1 MEIRID
7 DGGVANGLPAILI
20 DGREAGRLVS
30 TPTGIKARMTR
41 WLAYNDEEFGNI
53 TNARA
58 FFEREFADVQTIEPT
73 PKRECTEIAISA
85 GDGVD
90 SGPWAWILTADGR
103 EIGRLV
109 PYGRKGALKARM
121 SLWTAYD
128 GTTFADADAARMYF
142 DTEFNGTPQEAA
154 TP

>member
-7 DGGVANGLPAILI
+7 DGGAVNRLPAILI
-20 DGREAGRLVS
+20 GGREAGRLVP
-30 TPTGIKARMTR
+30 TPTGFKARMTR
-41 WLAYNDEEFGNI
+41 WLAYDDEEFGNI

-58 FFEREFADVQTIEPT
+58 FFDREFADVETTEPV
-73 PKRECTEIAISA
+73 PKRERTEIAVSV
-85 GDGVD
+85 GDRVD
-90 SGPWAWILTADGR
+90 SGSRTWILTADGR

-128 GTTFADADAARMYF
+128 GTTFAAADAARIYF
-142 DTEFNGTPQEAA
+142 DTEFNGLPQEAA

>member
-7 DGGVANGLPAILI
+7 DGGVASGLPAILI
-20 DGREAGRLVS
+20 DGREAGRLVP

-41 WLAYNDEEFGNI
+41 WLAYHDEEFENI
-53 TNARA
+53 TNARE
-58 FFEREFADVQTIEPT
+58 FFEREFADVETSESAPE
-73 PKRECTEIAISA
+73 RERTEIALSA
-85 GDGVD
+85 GDRVG
-90 SGPWAWILTADGR
+90 WILTADAR

>member
-7 DGGVANGLPAILI
+7 DGGAADAPPAILI
-20 DGREAGRLVS
+20 DGREAGRLV
-30 TPTGIKARMTR
+30 PTATGFKARMIR
-41 WLAYNDEEFGNI
+41 WLAYDDEEFGNV

-58 FFEREFADVQTIEPT
+58 FFEREFADVETSEPA
-73 PKRECTEIAISA
+73 PERERTEIALMA
-85 GDGVD
+85 DDGLD
-90 SGPWAWILTADGR
+90 SSPGAWILTADGR

-109 PYGRKGALKARM
+109 PYGRKGTLKARM
-121 SLWTAYD
+121 SLWTAYG

-142 DTEFNGTPQEAA
+142 DTEFNGTPEEAA

>member
-7 DGGVANGLPAILI
+7 DGGVANRLPAILI
-20 DGREAGRLVS
+20 DGREAGRFVP
-30 TPTGIKARMTR
+30 TPTGFKARMTR
-41 WLAYNDEEFGNI
+41 WLAYDDQEFGNI

-58 FFEREFADVQTIEPT
+58 FFEREFADVETSEPA
-73 PKRECTEIAISA
+73 PERERTEIAVSA

-90 SGPWAWILTADGR
+90 SGPTTWILTADGR

-109 PYGRKGALKARM
+109 PYGRKGALKAQM
-121 SLWTAYD
+121 SLWAAYE
-128 GTTFADADAARMYF
+128 GTTFADADTARKYF
-142 DTEFNGTPQEAA
+142 DTEFNGTPQEA

>member
-7 DGGVANGLPAILI
+7 AVGVANGLPAILI
-20 DGREAGRLVS
+20 DGREAGRLVP

-41 WLAYNDEEFGNI
+41 WLAYNDEEFENI

-58 FFEREFADVQTIEPT
+58 FFEREFADAETSESAPE
-73 PKRECTEIAISA
+73 RERTEIALTA
-85 GDGVD
+85 CDGVD
-90 SGPWAWILTADGR
+90 SGALAWILTADGR

-109 PYGRKGALKARM
+109 PYDRKGALKARM
-121 SLWTAYD
+121 SLWMAYD

-154 TP
+154 TA

>member
-7 DGGVANGLPAILI
+7 DGGVANRLPAILI
-20 DGREAGRLVS
+20 DGREAGRFVP
-30 TPTGIKARMTR
+30 TPTGFKARMTR
-41 WLAYNDEEFGNI
+41 WLAYDDQEFGNI

-58 FFEREFADVQTIEPT
+58 FFEREFADVETTEPV
-73 PKRECTEIAISA
+73 PKRERTEIAVSA

-90 SGPWAWILTADGR
+90 SDRCTWILTADGR

-109 PYGRKGALKARM
+109 PYGRKGTLKARM

-128 GTTFADADAARMYF
+128 GTTFADADAARKYF
-142 DTEFNGTPQEAA
+142 DTEFNGTPQEA

>member
-1 MEIRID
+1 MEIRIGE
-7 DGGVANGLPAILI
+7 GGVADGLPAILI
-20 DGREAGRLVS
+20 DGREAGRLVP
-30 TPTGIKARMTR
+30 TPTGFKARMTR
-41 WLAYNDEEFGNI
+41 WLAYDDEEFGDI

-58 FFEREFADVQTIEPT
+58 FFEGEFADVETEPA
-73 PKRECTEIAISA
+73 PKRERTEIAVSA

-90 SGPWAWILTADGR
+90 SGPCTWILTADGR

-109 PYGRKGALKARM
+109 PYDPKGALKAQM
-121 SLWTAYD
+121 SRWAAYD
-128 GTTFADADAARMYF
+128 GAMFADADAARKYF

>member
-7 DGGVANGLPAILI
+7 DGGVANRLPAILF
-20 DGREAGRLVS
+20 DGREAGRLVP
-30 TPTGIKARMTR
+30 TPTGFKARMTR
-41 WLAYNDEEFGNI
+41 WLAYDDQEFGNI

-58 FFEREFADVQTIEPT
+58 FFESEFSDVETSEPAPERE
-73 PKRECTEIAISA
+73 RTEIAVSA

-90 SGPWAWILTADGR
+90 SGPCTWILTADGR

-109 PYGRKGALKARM
+109 PYGRKGTLKARM

-128 GTTFADADAARMYF
+128 GTTFADADAARTYF
-142 DTEFNGTPQEAA
+142 DTEFNGTPQEA

>member
-1 MEIRID
+1 METRID
-7 DGGVANGLPAILI
+7 DGGAANGLPAILI
-20 DGREAGRLVS
+20 DGSEAGRLVP
-30 TPTGIKARMTR
+30 TPTGFKARMTR
-41 WLAYNDEEFGNI
+41 WRAYNDEEFGNI

-58 FFEREFADVQTIEPT
+58 FFEREFADVETSEPA
-73 PKRECTEIAISA
+73 PERERTEIALTA

-90 SGPWAWILTADGR
+90 SSPRAWLLTADGR

-109 PYGRKGALKARM
+109 PYGRKRALKARM

-128 GTTFADADAARMYF
+128 GTTFADAAAARMYF

-154 TP
+154 TS

>member
-1 MEIRID
+1 MEIRIN

-20 DGREAGRLVS
+20 DGGEAGRLIP

-41 WLAYNDEEFGNI
+41 WLAYNDEEFENV

-58 FFEREFADVQTIEPT
+58 FFEREFADVETSESASG
-73 PKRECTEIAISA
+73 RERTEIALWG
-85 GDGVD
+85 GDGV
-90 SGPWAWILTADGR
+90 GWILRADGR

-121 SLWTAYD
+121 SLWKAYD

-154 TP
+154 TA

>member
-7 DGGVANGLPAILI
+7 DGGAASGLPAILI
-20 DGREAGRLVS
+20 DGREAGRLVP
-30 TPTGIKARMTR
+30 TPTGFKARMTR
-41 WLAYNDEEFGNI
+41 WLAYDDEEFGNI

-58 FFEREFADVQTIEPT
+58 FFEREFSDVETSEPA
-73 PKRECTEIAISA
+73 PERERTEIAVS

-90 SGPWAWILTADGR
+90 SGPCTCILTADGR
-103 EIGRLV
+103 ELGRLV
-109 PYGRKGALKARM
+109 PYGRKGTLKARM

-142 DTEFNGTPQEAA
+142 DTEFNGTPQEA

>member
-7 DGGVANGLPAILI
+7 DGGVADGLPAILI
-20 DGREAGRLVS
+20 DGREAGRLVP
-30 TPTGIKARMTR
+30 TPTGFKARMTR
-41 WLAYNDEEFGNI
+41 WLAYDDQDFGNI
-53 TNARA
+53 MNARA
-58 FFEREFADVQTIEPT
+58 FFEREFADVQATEPA
-73 PKRECTEIAISA
+73 PKRERTEIAVSA

-90 SGPWAWILTADGR
+90 SAPTAWILTADGR

-109 PYGRKGALKARM
+109 PDGRKGTLKARM
-121 SLWTAYD
+121 SLWSAYE
-128 GTTFADADAARMYF
+128 GTTFADADVARMYF

>member
-7 DGGVANGLPAILI
+7 DGGAADGLPAILI
-20 DGREAGRLVS
+20 DGREAGRLVP
-30 TPTGIKARMTR
+30 TPTGFKARMTR
-41 WLAYNDEEFGNI
+41 WLAYDDEEFGDI
-53 TNARA
+53 INARA
-58 FFEREFADVQTIEPT
+58 FFEGEFADVETSGSAPE
-73 PKRECTEIAISA
+73 RERTEIALLA

-90 SGPWAWILTADGR
+90 SGLRAWILTADGR

-109 PYGRKGALKARM
+109 PYDREGALKAQM
-121 SLWTAYD
+121 SLWVAYD
-128 GTTFADADAARMYF
+128 GATFADADAARMYF

>member
-7 DGGVANGLPAILI
+7 DSGVANGFPAILI
-20 DGREAGRLVS
+20 DGREAGRLVP
-30 TPTGIKARMTR
+30 TPTGFKARMAR
-41 WLAYNDEEFGNI
+41 WRAYNDEEFRNM

-58 FFEREFADVQTIEPT
+58 FFEREFADVETSEPA
-73 PKRECTEIAISA
+73 PERERTEIVLTA
-85 GDGVD
+85 GDRVD

-109 PYGRKGALKARM
+109 PYGPNGALKARM
-121 SLWTAYD
+121 SLWKAYD
-128 GTTFADADAARMYF
+128 GATFADADAARMYF

-154 TP
+154 TA

>member
-7 DGGVANGLPAILI
+7 DGGAADGLPAILI
-20 DGREAGRLVS
+20 DGREAGRLVP
-30 TPTGIKARMTR
+30 TPTGMKARMTR

-53 TNARA
+53 TKRASVLRARVCRCRDQRTRAGARA
-58 FFEREFADVQTIEPT
+58 H
-73 PKRECTEIAISA
+73 EITLSA

-90 SGPWAWILTADGR
+90 SGPRAWILTADGR

-109 PYGRKGALKARM
+109 PHGRKGALKARM
-121 SLWTAYD
+121 SLWRAYD

-154 TP
+154 MP